1 MDLLKLNLWEEIGDF
16 GNLKETGAFNPRE
29 SSFNTKLFQATPGIP
44 ITVATA
50 GEASEFKYRHD
61 SEKKESLYSI
71 LRSLEWPGSF
81 NESVAALFLSELGP
95 GELAS

>member
-1 MDLLKLNLWEEIGDF
+1 VLSTPENSHSTQNYFKLRP
-16 GNLKETGAFNPRE
+16 A
-29 SSFNTKLFQATPGIP
+29 S

-50 GEASEFKYRHD
+50 GEASKFKYRHD

-71 LRSLEWPGSF
+71 LRSREWPSSF
-81 NESVAALFLSELGP
+81 NESGAALFLSELGP